1 MSRTAYFDS
10 RALRFLR
17 ELARHNERE
26 WFHAHKPQYE
36 EHLRQPYLRLIGD
49 LQAPLARIS
58 PHFRADPRPLGGSLF
73 RIHRDTRFGKDKTPY
88 KTSAGARFFHE
99 RSRQVEAPVF
109 YLHVQPGRCFV
120 AAGLWHPQPDT
131 LKRVRAFIADNPAA
145 WIKATRGSAFRRRY
159 AMGGESLARPPRGYD
174 PEHLLIADLRRKD
187 FIAAADLDDA
197 VVTGPKLREAVA
209 RHFAGLAPLVDYL
222 CAALDLEF

>member
-58 PHFRADPRPLGGSLF
+58 AHFRADPRPLGGSLF

-88 KTSAGARFFHE
+88 KTSAGARFFHG
-99 RSRQVEAPVF
+99 RSRQGEAPVF
-109 YLHVQPGRCFV
+109 
-120 AAGLWHPQPDT
+120 
-131 LKRVRAFIADNPAA
+131 
-145 WIKATRGSAFRRRY
+145 
-159 AMGGESLARPPRGYD
+159 
-174 PEHLLIADLRRKD
+174 
-187 FIAAADLDDA
+187 
-197 VVTGPKLREAVA
+197 
-209 RHFAGLAPLVDYL
+209 
-222 CAALDLEF
+222 